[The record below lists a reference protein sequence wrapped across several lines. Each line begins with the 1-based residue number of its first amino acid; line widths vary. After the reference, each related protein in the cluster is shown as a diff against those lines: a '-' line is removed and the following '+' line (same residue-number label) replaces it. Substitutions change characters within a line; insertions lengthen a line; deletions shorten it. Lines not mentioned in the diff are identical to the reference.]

1 MRQLAQATSAL
12 RLNNQDLLDC
22 SSQAQ
27 SGTLTIK
34 STTIG
39 LLSQLVQGLV
49 TVSHELSGVTQVLA
63 TISKANENLRKELH
77 EMSSQLVNHPPA
89 QNQQPPQGI
98 TDLQAS
104 IRDLSHHVSAPIPA
118 PPAPA
123 SHTGHPNP
131 NQRPAPPYSG
141 RVKKGPVYHALPP
154 QPRLTTLNK
163 SYHGTIQSLARR
175 SVTLKST
182 PSCSPSPTKPQSSR
196 RGGTT
201 STPSPPATSTLTM
214 SSPPP
219 KYKLPLAQAQVARA
233 RTRLGSL
240 LPPN

>member
-1 MRQLAQATSAL
+1 MMRQLSQATSAL

-49 TVSHELSGVTQVLA
+49 TVSHELTGVTQVLA

-123 SHTGHPNP
+123 
-131 NQRPAPPYSG
+131 
-141 RVKKGPVYHALPP
+141 LPHRAP
-154 QPRLTTLNK
+154 QPQPAAGPPLFRK
-163 SYHGTIQSLARR
+163 GKERPSLPR
-175 SVTLKST
+175 T
-182 PSCSPSPTKPQSSR
+182 PASAAADDAK
-196 RGGTT
+196 
-201 STPSPPATSTLTM
+201 
-214 SSPPP
+214 
-219 KYKLPLAQAQVARA
+219 
-233 RTRLGSL
+233 
-240 LPPN
+240 